1 METTATGTGLDQ
13 AAGIVKGILR
23 GMLRRGLPGN
33 VDQDDLRQAGVVAV
47 FLSGVE
53 GPDSLVAKV
62 ARDAMRDYLRKKF
75 RENRTFTSLDET
87 ADGGRGSKGKAAK
100 DPFFFSEIGALQE
113 GHEEWN
119 RERAERWS

>member
-100 DPFFFSEIGALQE
+100 DPF
-113 GHEEWN
+113 
-119 RERAERWS
+119 